1 MNRRQLLYIAPSSG
15 LCVLLASCGPLPV
28 DKQRTFEPTDAPYIN
43 SLDRQ
48 MIETPSGESTAT
60 ASRTASPTAT
70 GTPTAPPTTTPTAP
84 PTTNPTAPPT
94 TTPMA
99 PPTVTDITTPN
110 SALTIRTITPDLS
123 PKVSRVALRIA
134 VNPRFS
140 NRSSTPFE
148 SITTSAEIK
157 TEIIDTGPA
166 GLEQLKTLAIAGN
179 LPDLLVGISGETMF
193 SLESLA
199 NLSPLD
205 KALTTKHDFLDE
217 MLALGKHN
225 NRLLGLPMSAYPTY
239 LLFSRERFTRAGVYT
254 TGSTFLE
261 LEEAARQLT
270 DRERYEYGFGVVA
283 GLPELETVARSAGR
297 FPKSGHALQAWQ
309 WYIDQ
314 WQKIRTSPPPSTWDG
329 CGDPAHALIRGRV
342 ATMIVHGR
350 ALDRLIQLP
359 EEARADW
366 DIAPMPAWPNLQRR
380 IPLYTTFIAAPGPT
394 PKQAALQLAAEFA
407 GPAQPQTLSYG
418 TPSWIPALASAA
430 SSARLDLQHLLEAR
444 SAWVRP
450 MTDTATWRT
459 RNTALNAAVHSSLT
473 HGQPA
478 SLIGPQLN
486 NAPYNS
492 GTSTVSR

>member
-1 MNRRQLLYIAPSSG
+1 MNRRQLLYTAPSSG
-15 LCVLLASCGPLPV
+15 LCVLLASCGPLPI

-48 MIETPSGESTAT
+48 IIETPSGESTAT
-60 ASRTASPTAT
+60 ASRTARPTPTGTPTAPPAT
-70 GTPTAPPTTTPTAP
+70 TPTAPPTTTPT
-84 PTTNPTAPPT
+84 
-94 TTPMA
+94 A

-134 VNPRFS
+134 VNRRFS

-148 SITTSAEIK
+148 SITTPAEIK

-166 GLEQLKTLAIAGN
+166 GLEQLKTLALAGH
-179 LPDLLVGISGETMF
+179 LPDLLVGIPGDTMF
-193 SLESLA
+193 SLEALA

-225 NRLLGLPMSAYPTY
+225 SRLLGLPMSAYPTY
-239 LLFSRERFTRAGVYT
+239 LLFSRERFTRAGVHT
-254 TGSTFLE
+254 PGSTFLE

-297 FPKSGHALQAWQ
+297 FPKSGQALHAWQ

-359 EEARADW
+359 VEAQTDW
-366 DIAPMPAWPNLQRR
+366 GIAQMPAWPNLQRR
-380 IPLYTTFIAAPGPT
+380 IPLHTAFIAAPGPT
-394 PKQAALQLAAEFA
+394 PEQAALQLAVEFA
-407 GPAQPQTLSYG
+407 GPAQPHTLSYG
-418 TPSWIPALASAA
+418 TPAWIPALAPAA
-430 SSARLDLQHLLEAR
+430 GSARLDLQHLLEAR

-450 MTDTATWRT
+450 MTETATWRT
-459 RNTALNAAVHSSLT
+459 RNTVLNAAVHSSLT

-486 NAPYNS
+486 NAPYNA